1 MITMFFGGGLIPTYI
16 LMSRLK
22 MVNTMWALVIPGAF
36 GFWGA
41 VVARTFIKA
50 TIPEELFEATSLDGG
65 DYFDYFFRIVVPLS
79 APIIA
84 VLALNCAVGQWNS
97 YFSALIY
104 IQDVDK
110 YPLQIVL
117 RSILIE
123 NSRVLISASSMG
135 VSGLLTDVETAMTRQ
150 YLSELLKYSLIIVSS
165 APLLIVYPFLQ
176 RFFVKGVM
184 IGSLKG

>member
-1 MITMFFGGGLIPTYI
+1 
-16 LMSRLK
+16 

-65 DYFDYFFRIVVPLS
+65 DYFDYFFHIVVPLS

-97 YFSALIY
+97 YFGALIY
-104 IQDVDK
+104 IQDMDK
-110 YPLQIVL
+110 YSLQIVL

-123 NSRVLISASSMG
+123 NSRSMTTG
-135 VSGLLTDVETAMTRQ
+135 TMEMNAAITDVETAMARQ